1 MLAIQKA
8 TEYIHAVHDLIDTS
22 HIRIITDNQS
32 AITALCNPC
41 SKKSLVIQTRL
52 NIITSPIQ
60 IRLEWVKAHHLDVF
74 NNEVDLL
81 AKQAYNISSL
91 SFISVPQS
99 FLISEIEKVV
109 WKTYFHK
116 YETKINRYYWDNFF
130 NKPKSV
136 RVLKLSEF
144 NPHLIHF
151 LSNKR
156 NFSQHLL

>member
-1 MLAIQKA
+1 MPSQDGWRIYTDGSKSDSGTGSAFVVYNDSAQIEIKKFSLSSNCSAFQAEMLAIQKA

-60 IRLEWVKAHHLDVF
+60 IRLEWVKAHHLDAF

-81 AKQAYNISSL
+81 AKQ
-91 SFISVPQS
+91 
-99 FLISEIEKVV
+99 
-109 WKTYFHK
+109 
-116 YETKINRYYWDNFF
+116 
-130 NKPKSV
+130 
-136 RVLKLSEF
+136 VLECESGQMRQF
-144 NPHLIHF
+144 A
-151 LSNKR
+151 
-156 NFSQHLL
+156 